1 MEDAVLIAAAGFGL
15 AILPV
20 LVLVGLLALAN
31 HMQRG
36 RAEAVARQIRLTD
49 AIHREFGAVVAP
61 VVEKRRGRRWR
72 AVIAV
77 PFARP
82 EVVATVVALAERTLG
97 EPERGRVG
105 VEILLTPQPV
115 VAAPPAR
122 RGGTAPHR
130 SHLVEEQARARLG
143 HAHQERQV
151 MAALANGEASLR

>member
-1 MEDAVLIAAAGFGL
+1 VLIAAAGVGVVL
-15 AILPV
+15 LPV
-20 LVLVGLLALAN
+20 LVMVGLLALAN
-31 HMQRG
+31 RIQRG

-97 EPERGRVG
+97 EREQDRAG

-115 VAAPPAR
+115 MAAPPVR
-122 RGGTAPHR
+122 RGGRARHQA
-130 SHLVEEQARARLG
+130 HLVEERGGARLG

-151 MAALANGEASLR
+151 MAALASGEASLR